1 MQHNPTPHRT
11 TNGSH
16 LKHDEVMLL
25 TSVQI
30 VQLTGRKKK
39 SLQVQWLKENKVPH
53 FVNAEGYP
61 QVFESLI
68 PTKHLGEF
76 ELGEVR

>member
-1 MQHNPTPHRT
+1 
-11 TNGSH
+11 
-16 LKHDEVMLL
+16 MLL
-25 TSVQI
+25 SPAQV

-39 SLQVQWLKENKVPH
+39 SLQVQWLKDNKIPH
-53 FVNAEGYP
+53 YLNAEGYP

-68 PTKHLGEF
+68 PSKHMGEF